1 MGIMRKVLTGVG
13 CAASVATGVVT
24 GKIVGAKVYEYTG
37 NTAVAVLAGGGA
49 GATVGLAG
57 VGTTMAVCQLSID
70 SEHWKDSCDLEERLA
85 KKKEEDE
92 NKEFLDE
99 IANLNDL
106 VGKYYANEI
115 KLRHEIDRL
124 EEENQKLKERET
136 KRHERLRASLQRS
149 AEEDDQDE
157 GNCFDVFKEE
167 DKK

>member
-1 MGIMRKVLTGVG
+1 MGIMRKVLTGLG
-13 CAASVATGVVT
+13 CAGSVATGVVV
-24 GKIVGAKVYEYTG
+24 GKVVGTKVYSYTG
-37 NTAVAVLAGGGA
+37 NTAVAGLAGGGA

-57 VGTTMAVCQLSID
+57 IGATMAVCQLSID
-70 SEHWKDSCDLEERLA
+70 SEHWRDSCDLEERLA

-124 EEENQKLKERET
+124 EEENQKLKEREA
-136 KRHERLRASLQRS
+136 KRHERLRTVQRNS
-149 AEEDDQDE
+149 ENDQDE
-157 GNCFDVFKEE
+157 PNCFEVFEE